1 MIMKSAGLGPGFEP
15 EARWPLEPRD
25 EVKGLP
31 GSRIREVANA
41 GFGRTDI
48 LRFWFGES
56 DEPTPVFIKDAAID
70 ALARNEVFYT
80 HNNGRE
86 DLRQELSSYLSKL
99 HRLKIEPVKISVT
112 SSGVSAL
119 MMATQA
125 VVSPG
130 DRVVVVTPV
139 WPNVAEIPAI
149 LGAEV
154 VRVGLRP
161 SPSGWRLDLDELL
174 EAITPK
180 TRLLVI
186 NSPSNPTGWIIS
198 SDEQK
203 VILSHAR
210 KLGVWILADDVYE
223 RLVYQEGITS
233 APSFLQIAAP
243 EDRVIGANS
252 FSKAWLMTG
261 WRLGWLIAP
270 KELESDIGK
279 LIEFNT
285 SCAPGF
291 IQSAAFA
298 ALRHGE
304 EFVQSLRQDL
314 YHKRERLLLGLRSI
328 AGVDAP
334 TPEGGMYVFFRIRG
348 QDDSVELAKR
358 LVSEARLGLAPGVA
372 FGPEGEG
379 WMRWC
384 FAARQSGLD
393 EGVEQLRAWA
403 AQNQSM
409 GV

>member
-1 MIMKSAGLGPGFEP
+1 
-15 EARWPLEPRD
+15 
-25 EVKGLP
+25 
-31 GSRIREVANA
+31 
-41 GFGRTDI
+41 
-48 LRFWFGES
+48 
-56 DEPTPVFIKDAAID
+56 
-70 ALARNEVFYT
+70 
-80 HNNGRE
+80 
-86 DLRQELSSYLSKL
+86 
-99 HRLKIEPVKISVT
+99 
-112 SSGVSAL
+112 

-154 VRVGLRP
+154 VRVGLCP

-174 EAITPK
+174 DAITPK

-223 RLVYQEGITS
+223 RLVYQEKITS

-261 WRLGWLIAP
+261 WRLGWLVTP
-270 KELESDIGK
+270 KELEPDIGK

-291 IQSAAFA
+291 IQSAALA

>member
-1 MIMKSAGLGPGFEP
+1 MGNPSTATGFGPGP
-15 EARWPLEPRD
+15 GWPLEPRVA
-25 EVKGLP
+25 VKNLP
-31 GSRIREVANA
+31 GSKIREVANA
-41 GFGRTDI
+41 GFGRTDV

-56 DEPTPVFIKDAAID
+56 DEPTPGFIKDAAVA
-70 ALARNEVFYT
+70 ALARDEVFYT

-86 DLRQELSSYLSKL
+86 DLRLELSAYLSTL
-99 HRLKIEPVKISVT
+99 HGQQIEPKRISVT

-119 MMATQA
+119 MMAAQA
-125 VVSPG
+125 IVSPG
-130 DRVVVVTPV
+130 DRVVVVTPL
-139 WPNVAEIPAI
+139 WPNVAEIPVI

-161 SPSGWRLDLDELL
+161 TPRAWKVDLEELL
-174 EAITPK
+174 AAVTPK

-186 NSPSNPTGWIIS
+186 NSPSNPTGWILS
-198 SDEQK
+198 RDEQE
-203 VILSHAR
+203 VILAHAR

-223 RLVYQEGITS
+223 RLVYRPGINC
-233 APSFLQIAAP
+233 APSFLEICGP

-252 FSKAWLMTG
+252 FSKSWLMTG
-261 WRLGWLIAP
+261 WRLGWLVTP
-270 KELESDIGK
+270 KELEVDIGK

-291 IQSAAFA
+291 IQSAALA

-304 EFVQSLRQDL
+304 GFVQSLREDL
-314 YHKRERLLLGLRSI
+314 HHKRDRLLTSLKSI
-328 AGVDAP
+328 PGVEAP
-334 TPEGGMYVFFRIRG
+334 TPHGGMYVFFRMMG
-348 QDDSVELAKR
+348 QNDSVQLAKR

-384 FAARQSGLD
+384 FAAKQAGLD
-393 EGVEQLRAWA
+393 EAVERLHSWA
-403 AQNQSM
+403 KQNQST

>member
-1 MIMKSAGLGPGFEP
+1 MIMKNAGPGAGSEP
-15 EARWPLEPRD
+15 EAGWSLEPRG
-25 EVKGLP
+25 EVRSLP

-56 DEPTPVFIKDAAID
+56 DEPTPEFIKDAAVK

-86 DLRQELSSYLSKL
+86 DLRQELSAYLSTL
-99 HRLKIEPVKISVT
+99 HRLRIEPVQISVT

-119 MMATQA
+119 MMAAQS

-139 WPNVAEIPAI
+139 WPNVAEIPVI
-149 LGAEV
+149 LSAEV

-161 SPSGWRLDLDELL
+161 SPGGWRLDLEELL
-174 EAITPK
+174 EAITPD

-198 SDEQK
+198 SDDQK
-203 VILSHAR
+203 VILAHAR

-223 RLVYQEGITS
+223 RLIYQHGIAS
-233 APSFLQIAAP
+233 APSFLQIACP

-261 WRLGWLIAP
+261 WRLGWLVTP
-270 KELESDIGK
+270 KELERHIGK

-291 IQSAAFA
+291 IQSAALV

-304 EFVQSLRQDL
+304 GFVQSLKQDL
-314 YHKRERLLLGLRSI
+314 HLKRERLLMGLRSI
-328 AGVDAP
+328 PGVDAP
-334 TPEGGMYVFFRIRG
+334 TPDGGMYVFFRIRG
-348 QDDSVELAKR
+348 QNDSVQLAKR
-358 LVSEARLGLAPGVA
+358 LVSEAGLGLAPGVA

-384 FAARQSGLD
+384 FAAKQSGLD
-393 EGVEQLRAWA
+393 EGVEKLRAWT
-403 AQNQSM
+403 AQNQSR
-409 GV
+409 GA